1 VTRILVTPRSL
12 TRDRGPGLEP
22 LARAGFELVFASPS
36 RFPDEDELIALL
48 PGCVGYL
55 AGVEPIGERVLAAAT
70 ELVAISRNGVG
81 TDNVDLVAAE
91 RLGISVRRAAG
102 ANSRAVAE
110 LTLALILASLRHV
123 PHEDALVKSGSF
135 DRLLGRE
142 AGGRTLGLVGCG
154 AIGKLVAQFG
164 LALGLRVLAYDVS
177 PDETFEPGGDFRFA
191 TLDELLAESDVVSLH
206 SPPLSSGRPL
216 LAEAE
221 LARLRPGVALVNT
234 ARAGLVDRTD
244 AVAPVVVAHEVAAG
258 PAQPRH
264 RGATHHLDHGRIEP
278 VDGVLRLQRD
288 AVEQQVERGR
298 GARSPRSWTGSST
311 STASPEG
318 TPTCS
323 AAWLGI

>member
-1 VTRILVTPRSL
+1 MTRILVTPRSL

-22 LARAGFELVFASPS
+22 LARAGFELVFASPG
-36 RFPDEDELIALL
+36 RFPNEDELIAVL

-55 AGVEPIGERVLAAAT
+55 AGVEPISERVLAAAT

-91 RLGISVRRAAG
+91 RLGISVRRATG

-123 PHEDALVKSGSF
+123 PHEVALVKSGSF

-142 AGGRTLGLVGCG
+142 AGGHTLGLVGCG

-164 LALGLRVLAYDVS
+164 LALGMRVLAYDVF
-177 PDETFEPGGDFRFA
+177 PDETFKPGGDFRFA

-221 LARLRPGVALVNT
+221 LAGLRPRAALVNT
-234 ARAGLVDRTD
+234 ARAGLVEPAAILAALDAGSLSTYATD
-244 AVAPVVVAHEVAAG
+244 AVDRESAEVAPLLRHDRVIATPHIG
-258 PAQPRH
+258 GYTEESVPR
-264 RGATHHLDHGRIEP
+264 ATAAAIENLLEAIASGR
-278 VDGVLRLQRD
+278 
-288 AVEQQVERGR
+288 
-298 GARSPRSWTGSST
+298 
-311 STASPEG
+311 TAPS
-318 TPTCS
+318 
-323 AAWLGI
+323 